1 MKTVWTKGLTG
12 QEKEEMTNSF
22 VSSAHARSRLSFI
35 IEEKIEAKRK
45 ANVSEERYESPG
57 WAYQQADAVGYERA
71 MREIL
76 SIISA

>member
-1 MKTVWTKGLTG
+1 MKTVWTKGLNA

-22 VSSAHARSRLSFI
+22 VSSAHARVRLYQI
-35 IEEKIEAKRK
+35 IEEKIEVKRR
-45 ANVSEERYESPG
+45 ANVAEERYESPG

-71 MREIL
+71 LREIL